1 MSHPQPAR
9 ARLDDARMN
18 PRSSWF
24 QRLILP
30 GFAFKAV
37 VIGGGY
43 ATGRELATF
52 FLPSGPRGGLLAIAL
67 ATLIWSLVVSI
78 TFVYAFDTRSRDY
91 RTFFRS
97 LLGPFWMV
105 FEAAWLMAL
114 VLILAVYAAAA
125 GAIAHALS
133 GAPDIVGALALMVGI
148 TLVVTWG
155 NRSVEA
161 LFKWVSVLLYGTYAL
176 FLTLALVRFGDRSLA
191 ALSSPVPAE
200 GWLIGGATYAG
211 YNLLGAVL
219 ILPALRHLRTR
230 RDALVS
236 GLLAG
241 PLAMLP
247 ALCFFFCMVAFY
259 PDIGSEPLPSD
270 FLLAKIGLPAFRV
283 IFQTMIFAALL
294 ESGAGGMHAINER
307 VANAFESYATKRPR
321 SGRFVL
327 TAAILCTSVFLAGR
341 FGLVALIARGY
352 VWLSWGFLLVYVLP
366 MVTVGLARVIRAT
379 QLTPRP
385 EGMQQ

>member
-1 MSHPQPAR
+1 
-9 ARLDDARMN
+9 MN
-18 PRSSWF
+18 PSSSWF
-24 QRLILP
+24 QRLVLP

-52 FLPSGPRGGLLAIAL
+52 FLPSGPRGGLLAMAV

-91 RTFFRS
+91 RTFFKS
-97 LLGPFWMV
+97 LLGPFWLV
-105 FEAAWLMAL
+105 FEAVWLAAL
-114 VLILAVYAAAA
+114 ILILAVYAAAA
-125 GAIAHALS
+125 GAIAHVVS
-133 GAPDIVGALALMVGI
+133 GAPDIAGALALMVGI

-161 LFKWVSVLLYGTYAL
+161 LFKWVSLFLYGTYGL
-176 FLTLALVRFGDRSLA
+176 FLTLAFVRFGGRSLA
-191 ALSSPVPAE
+191 ALSSAAPMN

-219 ILPALRHLRTR
+219 ILPALRHLETR
-230 RDALVS
+230 KDAMIAGV
-236 GLLAG
+236 LAG

-247 ALCFFFCMVAFY
+247 ALCFFLCMVAFY
-259 PDIGSEPLPSD
+259 PAIGSEPLPSD

-283 IFQTMIFAALL
+283 VFQVMIFAAVL
-294 ESGAGGMHAINER
+294 ESGVGGMHAINER
-307 VANAFESYATKRPR
+307 VASVLGSYATARPR
-321 SGRFVL
+321 TWRFAL
-327 TAAILCTSVFLAGR
+327 TAAILCSSVFLAGR

-366 MVTVGLARVIRAT
+366 MSTLGLARVIKAAHPE
-379 QLTPRP
+379 PRLH
-385 EGMQQ
+385 GMQQE

>member
-1 MSHPQPAR
+1 MS
-9 ARLDDARMN
+9 
-18 PRSSWF
+18 SSPGWF
-24 QRLILP
+24 QRLVLP

-52 FLPSGPRGGLLAIAL
+52 FLPSGPRGGLLAMAL
-67 ATLIWSLVVSI
+67 ATLIWSLVVSL
-78 TFVYAFDTRSRDY
+78 TFVYAFDTQSRDY

-97 LLGPFWMV
+97 LLGPFWLV
-105 FEAAWLMAL
+105 FEAAWLLAL
-114 VLILAVYAAAA
+114 VVILAVYAAAA
-125 GAIAHALS
+125 GAIAHVLAGVS
-133 GAPDIVGALALMVGI
+133 DVAGALVLMMGI

-176 FLTLALVRFGDRSLA
+176 FLTFALVRFGDRSFA
-191 ALSSPVPAE
+191 ALSSPAPME
-200 GWLIGGATYAG
+200 GWFVGGATYAG

-230 RDALVS
+230 KDALVA

-247 ALCFFFCMVAFY
+247 ALCFFVCMVAFY
-259 PDIGSEPLPSD
+259 PGIGNEPLPSD
-270 FLLAKIGLPAFRV
+270 FLLGRIGLPAFRV
-283 IFQTMIFAALL
+283 VFQIMIFAALL
-294 ESGAGGMHAINER
+294 ESGVGGMHAINER
-307 VANAFESYATKRPR
+307 VLNALGSKAILRPR
-321 SGRFVL
+321 SWRFAL
-327 TAAILCTSVFLAGR
+327 AATILCSSVFLAGR

-352 VWLSWGFLLVYVLP
+352 VWLSWAFLLVYVLP
-366 MVTVGLARVIRAT
+366 MMTLGLARVIRAT
-379 QLTPRP
+379 QPAPRLQ
-385 EGMQQ
+385 GMQQ

>member
-1 MSHPQPAR
+1 
-9 ARLDDARMN
+9 
-18 PRSSWF
+18 
-24 QRLILP
+24 
-30 GFAFKAV
+30 V

-52 FLPSGPRGGLLAIAL
+52 FLPSGPRGALLGLAL
-67 ATLIWSLVVSI
+67 ATLIWSVVVSL
-78 TFVYAFDTRSRDY
+78 TFVYAFDTQSRDY
-91 RTFFRS
+91 RTFFRC
-97 LLGPFWMV
+97 LLGPFWFL
-105 FEAAWLMAL
+105 FEAAWLLAL
-114 VLILAVYAAAA
+114 VVILAVYAAAA

-161 LFKWVSVLLYGTYAL
+161 LFKWVSILLYGTYAL
-176 FLTLALVRFGDRSLA
+176 FLTFALVRFGDRSLA
-191 ALSSPVPAE
+191 AISSAAPME
-200 GWLIGGATYAG
+200 GWWVGGATYAG

-230 RDALVS
+230 KDALIA

-247 ALCFFFCMVAFY
+247 AVCFFLCMVAFY
-259 PDIGSEPLPSD
+259 PAIGSEPLPSD
-270 FLLAKIGLPAFRV
+270 FLLGRIGLPAFRV
-283 IFQTMIFAALL
+283 VFQIMIFAALL
-294 ESGAGGMHAINER
+294 ESGVGGMHAINER
-307 VANAFESYATKRPR
+307 VLNALGSNATGRP
-321 SGRFVL
+321 GFWRFGL
-327 TAAILCTSVFLAGR
+327 AAAILCSSVFLAGR

-366 MVTVGLARVIRAT
+366 MITVGLARVIRAT
-379 QLTPRP
+379 QPAPRIQ
-385 EGMQQ
+385 GMQQP

>member
-1 MSHPQPAR
+1 
-9 ARLDDARMN
+9 MN
-18 PRSSWF
+18 PSSSWF
-24 QRLILP
+24 QRLVLP

-52 FLPSGPRGGLLAIAL
+52 FLPSGPRGGLLALAV

-91 RTFFRS
+91 RTFFKS
-97 LLGPFWMV
+97 LLGPFWVV
-105 FEAAWLMAL
+105 FEAVWLVAL
-114 VLILAVYAAAA
+114 IVILAVYAAAA
-125 GAIAHALS
+125 GAIAHAVF
-133 GAPDIVGALALMVGI
+133 GAPDIAGALVLMVGI

-176 FLTLALVRFGDRSLA
+176 FLTFALVRFGDRSLA
-191 ALSSPVPAE
+191 TLSSAAPMN
-200 GWLIGGATYAG
+200 GWLVGGATYAG

-219 ILPALRHLRTR
+219 ILPALRHLTTR
-230 RDALVS
+230 KDAMVA

-247 ALCFFFCMVAFY
+247 ALCFFLCMVAFY
-259 PDIGSEPLPSD
+259 PAIGNEPLPSD

-283 IFQTMIFAALL
+283 VFQVMIFAALL
-294 ESGAGGMHAINER
+294 ESGVGGMHAINER
-307 VANAFESYATKRPR
+307 VVSVLGSYATAHPR
-321 SGRFVL
+321 SWRFVL
-327 TAAILCTSVFLAGR
+327 TAAILCGSVFLAGR

-366 MVTVGLARVIRAT
+366 MLTLGLVRVIKAT
-379 QLTPRP
+379 HPEPRLH
-385 EGMQQ
+385 GMQQE